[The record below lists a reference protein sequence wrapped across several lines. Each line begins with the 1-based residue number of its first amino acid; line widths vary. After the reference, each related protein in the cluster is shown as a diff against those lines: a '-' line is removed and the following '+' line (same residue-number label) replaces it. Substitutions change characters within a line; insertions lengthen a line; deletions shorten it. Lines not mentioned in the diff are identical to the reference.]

1 MSLTCNVNSEGY
13 QHIICKSVLSYVMTF
28 KGLLENYVL
37 SAVDI

>member
-1 MSLTCNVNSEGY
+1 MSLTCNVNSEGFY
-13 QHIICKSVLSYVMTF
+13 IICKSVLSFVMTF